1 LRSFSFAGGCGWGCN
16 GVPVLPLMD
25 WMPIL
30 VMLMERIFLMM
41 PPRLIGSS
49 QGITSV
55 VGEIRGYRVR
65 NC

>member
-1 LRSFSFAGGCGWGCN
+1 
-16 GVPVLPLMD
+16 MD

-41 PPRLIGSS
+41 PPRLLGSS
-49 QGITSV
+49 QGITSA